1 MRKSQ
6 LASLVV
12 VLGVFVLLTSP
23 PAWAQSSTS
32 GLSGTVTDNT
42 GGVLPGVTVV
52 AASPALIE
60 QSRESVTDG
69 QGRYQ
74 ITSLRNGLYSVT
86 FTLPGFSVFVR
97 DAIDLPV
104 GFTATIDAELIV
116 GTVEET
122 VTVTGESPVVDIQ
135 NVRQQNVM
143 SREMLDTLPTA
154 KTISGFMALTLGVS
168 AISTAVQDVGG
179 SAGETFTG
187 FAVHGASTGDTRTL
201 VDGINNNSSS
211 MAGKR
216 NQVNQVNTAET
227 TIETRGIDAQE
238 SMGGSTIRIIPKEG
252 GNIWSA
258 NFTGAWSH
266 SKIQGSSLDQAL
278 IDRGVP
284 EVGGI
289 KLIYDNGFGIG
300 GPVIR
305 DRLWFYTAQR
315 YWGASDFHPGFF
327 FNQDPTANL
336 FVADRTRKKFGA
348 YDLKDWSGRGTWQ
361 ATPNNKLSTHLS
373 FQDNCVCFKKSAAFD
388 TNRAPEATVD
398 THYGQSRPWPVMTT
412 ATWTWSVNS
421 RILVEGAF
429 LHLLDKSFTDSSQ
442 AFVLGTIAK
451 EEVTTGFDWGG
462 TFKGLSAGANDHGV
476 TTYKRSNYHLTTS
489 YITGTHA
496 MKFGW
501 QMRWIN
507 TTRVTDDIMING
519 GLGTGLNSGTDGLPA
534 PIRYRF
540 RNNAPDRITQLA
552 APHFRDYGA
561 YHQGF
566 FAQDQWT
573 VDKLTL
579 NVGGRY
585 DYVGGYANGIS
596 NAGGPFRAAAD
607 YPSASGIPVWHD
619 LSVRLGAAY
628 DLFGDGRTA
637 LKVSLGR
644 YLLQDN
650 ASVASANDPAQL
662 VAQSASRSWDDSIA
676 GGGNA
681 DFIHDCDL
689 QNPAANGEC
698 GSISNAFLGTSRVTR
713 TYDPDYLQ
721 GWNLRRQNWQTTVL
735 LQHELMPNI
744 SLNAGYYR
752 TSFGNF
758 TVTDNL
764 NETGASYDEY
774 CVTTPTDSRFPSL
787 VPQGQ
792 VQCGF
797 YNETSASRAL
807 GNDSFVTLLKDLG
820 GTREQVYDGM
830 EFSVSSRLGGGR
842 FLQGGFSV
850 GRTRQDS
857 CFVVDSPQ
865 VARPGFCE
873 WAQPWWDSTG
883 QIKIA
888 GTYPLPQ
895 DFVISANYQNVGT
908 FGQAAR
914 TSYSTTDAT
923 IVATLLDAN
932 GVPRA
937 FNGGSP
943 LHAMI
948 PCAGSFTRCSAGSAF
963 YPEGRLNQLDVRL
976 IKTFNIGKLRVQGI
990 ADVYNL
996 FNDNHVIDS
1005 VTTYGAFGGTGSNW
1019 LRPNTIME
1027 ARLAKF
1033 GVQLDW

>member
-12 VLGVFVLLTSP
+12 VLGVLGLLMSP
-23 PAWAQSSTS
+23 PAWAQTSS
-32 GLSGTVTDNT
+32 GLAGTVTDNT

-52 AASPALIE
+52 AASPAVIE
-60 QSRESVTDG
+60 RARESVTDG
-69 QGRYQ
+69 TGRYQ
-74 ITSLRNGLYSVT
+74 ITGLQPGLYSVT
-86 FTLPGFSVFVR
+86 FTLPGFSTFVR
-97 DAIDLPV
+97 EEIALAI
-104 GFTATIDAELIV
+104 GFTATINAQLTV

-252 GNIWSA
+252 GNLWSA

-266 SKIQGSSLDQAL
+266 SNLQGTSLDQAL
-278 IDRGVP
+278 IDRGTS

-327 FNQDPTANL
+327 FNQDPTANI
-336 FVADRTRKKFGA
+336 FVADRSRKKFGA

-412 ATWTWSVNS
+412 ATWTWTVSS

-489 YITGTHA
+489 YITGAHA

-540 RNNAPDRITQLA
+540 RNLLPDRITQLA

-561 YHQGF
+561 YHQGL

-579 NVGGRY
+579 NFGGRY
-585 DYVGGYANGIS
+585 DNVRGYANGIS
-596 NAGGPFRAAAD
+596 NQGGPFRAAAD

-650 ASVASANDPAQL
+650 ASLASANDPAQL
-662 VAQSASRSWDDSIA
+662 VTQSASRSWDDSIA

-681 DFIHDCDL
+681 DFVHDCDL
-689 QNPAANGEC
+689 QNPLANGEC
-698 GSISNAFLGTSRVTR
+698 GAISNAFLGTPNVTR

-735 LQHELMPNI
+735 LQHELIPSV

-758 TVTDNL
+758 TATDNL
-764 NETGASYDEY
+764 NETAASYEEY

-792 VQCGF
+792 QQCGF
-797 YNETSASRAL
+797 FNETAASRAI
-807 GNDSFVTLLKDLG
+807 GNDSFRTLLKLFDSNAK
-820 GTREQVYDGM
+820 REQAYDGV
-830 EFSVSSRLGGGR
+830 EFSVNTRLGGGR

-850 GRTRQDS
+850 GRTRQDN
-857 CFVVDSPQ
+857 CHVIDSPE
-865 VARPGFCE
+865 VARPGFCK

-895 DFVISANYQNVGT
+895 DFVVSANYQNVGT

-914 TSYSTTDAT
+914 TSYSRTDPT
-923 IVATLLDAN
+923 ILATL
-932 GVPRA
+932 GRPI
-937 FNGGSP
+937 NGGSP
-943 LHAMI
+943 NLAMI
-948 PCAGSFTRCSAGSAF
+948 PCAGSFSRCSAGSAW
-963 YPEGRLNQLDVRL
+963 YPEGRLHQLDVRV

-996 FNDNHVIDS
+996 FNDNQVIDS
-1005 VTTYGAFGGTGSNW
+1005 NTSFGAFGNTSSSW